1 MAKLTK
7 SNPDKKPSWSDIKN
21 SIVGY
26 SHAELI
32 ALIKDLYSINAQTKT
47 FLQSRFSTGMDA
59 LNPYIEIVESALVP
73 DRNGSIKIAKAKKAI
88 SDYTKAV
95 GDPEGILELMLI
107 FVESGIESTSD
118 FCDSCADYYP
128 PLELMYEKAL
138 RLVLTM
144 DKKTIDDY
152 YDRFKEIA
160 ASTDYIGW
168 GFDDSIKHLFYS
180 AFPGNDE

>member
-1 MAKLTK
+1 
-7 SNPDKKPSWSDIKN
+7 
-21 SIVGY
+21 
-26 SHAELI
+26 
-32 ALIKDLYSINAQTKT
+32 
-47 FLQSRFSTGMDA
+47 
-59 LNPYIEIVESALVP
+59 
-73 DRNGSIKIAKAKKAI
+73 
-88 SDYTKAV
+88 
-95 GDPEGILELMLI
+95 
-107 FVESGIESTSD
+107 
-118 FCDSCADYYP
+118 
-128 PLELMYEKAL
+128 MYEKAL